1 MVARTQV
8 AGQVPEEPE
17 TAAAEPVVESPRL
30 SNAHWQ
36 TKLAQA
42 KAEQEELLGGNA
54 RLQRQIRSVLD
65 LRRKGPAEDE
75 NMLGTAEARYASLC
89 SSLEGQKTKL
99 ANIASKFDRT
109 VEELRQ
115 ELQERLTKTTQVQ
128 NVCFHLLQ
136 CSLWRSLVSASCSF
150 CHSMP
155 SVHRGRPS

>member
-1 MVARTQV
+1 M
-8 AGQVPEEPE
+8 AGQAPEEPNT
-17 TAAAEPVVESPRL
+17 TATEPVPESPRL

-36 TKLAQA
+36 AKLAQA
-42 KAEQEELLGGNA
+42 RADQEELLGGNE

-128 NVCFHLLQ
+128 NVRLQLLQ
-136 CSLWRSLVSASCSF
+136 CAVWCSVVCALF
-150 CHSMP
+150 D
-155 SVHRGRPS
+155 VW